1 MHVQGVAAVSIA
13 FLLLPGVAAAQK
25 DAGKAPAPAGRWIM
39 SRSARGI
46 RATEAGVELRQGT
59 GWVFTSAIFADFTLD
74 LEFRIIDHGTRASLF
89 VRAFP
94 LERPTYGSYSI
105 DLSDAVG
112 GTTPLGSIA
121 SGKRDL
127 LAQRGGDRGASRR
140 DQATRHVAEPA
151 DHVRRP
157 VDAGQPERHRGRS
170 TERRGG
176 SRRRARLGGR
186 YGACR
191 GAQPEDQRGRASAPA
206 DLVADPNRPL
216 RPREGQVRGGAEA
229 RERRETRLRSERHAE
244 KSAGFGIAEGD
255 GYSGRNGPVGDV
267 RVSRRFDREMD
278 RVAIATVKQWRFTP
292 AGMNGM
298 PVDAIVEIEMSFTFR

>member
-1 MHVQGVAAVSIA
+1 MHVPGVAAVSIA

-46 RATEAGVELRQGT
+46 RATEAGVELRQGA

-105 DLSDAVG
+105 NLSDAVG

-127 LAQRGGDRGASRR
+127 I
-140 DQATRHVAEPA
+140 A
-151 DHVRRP
+151 DAAV
-157 VDAGQPERHRGRS
+157 
-170 TERRGG
+170 TEA
-176 SRRRARLGGR
+176 RRAATKQLGTWQSLQITCAGRLMRVSLNGTEVDQLNDVEAVEGVLGLAADTGR
-186 YGACR
+186 VEVR
-191 GAQPEDQRGRASAPA
+191 SLRISEDEPPLPP
-206 DLVADPNRPL
+206 DLVADPERGLFDPEKDKSVAGPKLVKDVKPAYAPSAML
-216 RPREGQVRGGAEA
+216 RRVQGSVSLKA
-229 RERRETRLRSERHAE
+229 TVL
-244 KSAGFGIAEGD
+244 KD
-255 GYSGRNGPVGDV
+255 GSVGDV

-292 AGMNGM
+292 ASKNGM